1 MLGDM
6 KCIFEQF
13 LSATTIPSVALVSA
27 PRTMPSCFLKICT
40 FKQLHIYKQNSS
52 SVKKKK
58 KSDHTLFPEPLPHPL
73 KYCAILSAF
82 KKRLMNKHYWLNP
95 Q

>member
-58 KSDHTLFPEPLPHPL
+58 KWSHPVPWTTPPPTE
-73 KYCAILSAF
+73 ILCYTFSIQEKA
-82 KKRLMNKHYWLNP
+82 YE
-95 Q
+95 